1 MFRRHILLY
10 ENGVIYMAMKLKN
23 WIKMHRARLD
33 LTQEAL
39 ADIVGCTRQTVISI
53 EKNRYT
59 PSVELAMKIAQALE
73 MTVDELF
80 VFVDES
86 EED

>member
-1 MFRRHILLY
+1 
-10 ENGVIYMAMKLKN
+10 MKLKN

-73 MTVDELF
+73 MTVDE
-80 VFVDES
+80 
-86 EED
+86 

>member
-1 MFRRHILLY
+1 
-10 ENGVIYMAMKLKN
+10 MAMKLKN

-80 VFVDES
+80 EFVDEG

>member
-1 MFRRHILLY
+1 
-10 ENGVIYMAMKLKN
+10 MAEKIRN

-33 LTQEAL
+33 WTQEQL
-39 ADIVGCTRQTVISI
+39 AEKVGCTRQTIISI

-59 PSVELAMKIAQALE
+59 PSVELAMKIARTLG

-80 VFVDES
+80 EFVAEADEK
-86 EED
+86 

>member
-1 MFRRHILLY
+1 
-10 ENGVIYMAMKLKN
+10 MAMKLKN

-80 VFVDES
+80 EFVDES

>member
-1 MFRRHILLY
+1 
-10 ENGVIYMAMKLKN
+10 MATELRN

-33 LTQEAL
+33 LTQESL
-39 ADIVGCTRQTVISI
+39 ANIVGCTRQTIISI

-59 PSVELAMKIAQALE
+59 PSVELAMKIARALD

-80 VFVDES
+80 EFADDEG
-86 EED
+86 ENEQ